1 MKKKLNKAIALGMS
15 AAMAAMLLAGCGGG
29 SSSSVAASSSEAS
42 SAASEAASSEAAGSY
57 TDYSAGFPENV
68 TIKIPV
74 YDRGFEGWNVTD
86 NYYTRWIQSEFGD
99 KYNVTVQYVS
109 IARSGE
115 VQDFNQMIAAGTA
128 PSIIFHYEI
137 GRASCRERV

>member
-42 SAASEAASSEAAGSY
+42 STASEAASSEAAGSY

-74 YDRGFEGWNVTD
+74 Y
-86 NYYTRWIQSEFGD
+86 
-99 KYNVTVQYVS
+99 
-109 IARSGE
+109 
-115 VQDFNQMIAAGTA
+115 
-128 PSIIFHYEI
+128 EI